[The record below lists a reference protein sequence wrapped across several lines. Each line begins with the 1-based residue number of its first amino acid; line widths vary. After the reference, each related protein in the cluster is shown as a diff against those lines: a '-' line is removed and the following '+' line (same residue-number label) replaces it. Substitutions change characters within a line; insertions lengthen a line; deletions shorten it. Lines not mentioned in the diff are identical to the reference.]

1 MQGPEYRRFIEM
13 LVERR
18 KQAELSQQQVADAL
32 GLPQSFIA
40 KIEKFERR
48 VDVIEL
54 IQIAS
59 AIGFDPARL
68 VREIRADMLE
78 RGVIDN

>member
-1 MQGPEYRRFIEM
+1 M

-18 KQAELSQQQVADAL
+18 EAANISQQELADRL
-32 GLPQSFIA
+32 KLPQSIIA
-40 KIEKFERR
+40 KIEKCQRR
-48 VDVIEL
+48 VDLIEL

-68 VREIRADMLE
+68 VREVRADMIE
-78 RGVIDN
+78 HGAIEG